1 MTSVVQSHRQKYRTA
16 QNRESVN
23 LMATPLLGALVFLH
37 AGTNPIVSQTTL
49 TVMLVVLGIVL
60 IGMGL
65 GYVSKTKE
73 NLLQHRWML
82 TTAVVLAL
90 AVIFLVML
98 PTLVR
103 FYGDKDVEWLGSL
116 SIVTATHGF
125 VAAPAVIMA
134 VYYVFGLIPKNSK
147 KWMRW
152 TAALWI
158 ASIALGTL
166 LFLQMLN
173 LLPAMPGM

>member
-1 MTSVVQSHRQKYRTA
+1 M
-16 QNRESVN
+16 
-23 LMATPLLGALVFLH
+23 LLLQLVSLVFLH
-37 AGTNPIVSQTTL
+37 AGTSPIVSQTALTL
-49 TVMLVVLGIVL
+49 MFVVLGIVL
-60 IGMGL
+60 VGMGF
-65 GYVSKTKE
+65 GYVSKTRE

-90 AVIFLVML
+90 GVIFLVML

-103 FYGDKDVEWLGSL
+103 FYGDKDVEWFSSL
-116 SIVTATHGF
+116 SIVTAIHSF
-125 VAAPAVIMA
+125 VAAPAIITA
-134 VYYVFGLIPKNSK
+134 VYFIFGLVPKNSK

-152 TAALWI
+152 TAAFWV

>member
-1 MTSVVQSHRQKYRTA
+1 MSFMSVP
-16 QNRESVN
+16 
-23 LMATPLLGALVFLH
+23 ATLVFLH
-37 AGTNPIVSQTTL
+37 AGTSPVVSQTAL
-49 TVMLVVLGIVL
+49 TVMFVVLGIILV
-60 IGMGL
+60 GMGF

-82 TTAVVLAL
+82 TTASALAL
-90 AVIFLVML
+90 GVIFLVMF

-103 FYGDKDVEWLGSL
+103 FYGDQDVEWFSSL
-116 SIVTATHGF
+116 SVMTAIHSF
-125 VAAPAVIMA
+125 VAAPAIITA
-134 VYYVFGLIPKNSK
+134 VYYVFGIVPKNSK

-166 LFLQMLN
+166 LFLQMLD
-173 LLPAMPGM
+173 LLPAMLGM